1 MKSFLLTTTAV
12 LSLFFLVTS
21 CQSGQEKAAN
31 DNPNSI
37 EIVAKE
43 VIQATNYTYVLAEKG
58 SETYWLAIPTDAIEV
73 GKTYYHGPG
82 MVMQNFE
89 SKDLE
94 RVFEEVLF
102 LESISSTPIPTEGE
116 QEMSMENPHADQPK
130 STGAHIKTDA
140 APVSVKPAEGGITL
154 AELFE
159 NKSKYAG
166 QKVILR
172 GQIIKVNNEIM
183 DRNWIHIQDGTSFG
197 EEYDLVVTTDE
208 YHEPGAIVTFEGI
221 VAVDKD
227 FGAGYFY
234 KVIVEE
240 GKAKLGQQ
248 KI

>member
-1 MKSFLLTTTAV
+1 MKSFLLTTTAA
-12 LSLFFLVTS
+12 LSLLFLSIS

-31 DNPNSI
+31 DNPDSI

-43 VIQATNYTYVLAEKG
+43 VIQANSYTYVLAEKG
-58 SETYWLAIPTDAIEV
+58 KETYWLAIPTDAIEE

-82 MVMQNFE
+82 MIMQNFE

-102 LESISSTPIPTEGE
+102 LESLSVTPIQAGVEKD
-116 QEMSMENPHADQPK
+116 MSMDNPHAGQPQ

-140 APVSVKPAEGGITL
+140 APISVKPAEDGITL

-159 NKSKYAG
+159 NKAKYAG
-166 QKVILR
+166 QKVVLR
-172 GQIIKVNNEIM
+172 GQIVKVNNEIM
-183 DRNWIHIQDGTSFG
+183 DRNWIHIQDGTNFG
-197 EEYDLVVTTDE
+197 EEYNLVVTSDE
-208 YHEPGAIVTFEGI
+208 YHETGAVVTFEGI

-240 GKAKLGQQ
+240 GKARIGQQ